1 MKDRINSF
9 RRFSKRVP
17 FRDASFSETDRQP
30 LEIIGTAGGETTK
43 TAASPAHLAAPRPS
57 ETKPPHD
64 FRLNRPL
71 R

>member
-30 LEIIGTAGGETTK
+30 LEIVGAAGDLTITTPGPL
-43 TAASPAHLAAPRPS
+43 AS
-57 ETKPPHD
+57 
-64 FRLNRPL
+64 
-71 R
+71 

>member
-30 LEIIGTAGGETTK
+30 LEIIGTAGGMIIET
-43 TAASPAHLAAPRPS
+43 PAPRGLL
-57 ETKPPHD
+57 K
-64 FRLNRPL
+64 PL
-71 R
+71 RQITSA